1 MKELSNQTFVYT
13 TYIRTNPER
22 LWQALTNS
30 EDTERYFFGSKLQS
44 SWKLGENVSFF
55 REEKLDVTGE
65 LVEVIPYEKLSYTWS
80 APEDPTL
87 RNEPSV
93 VIFSLK
99 EMDDTVKLTLIHSNL
114 AESDIVDASDT
125 FLGANNGW
133 PAIMSNLKSYL
144 ETGETLEAIQA

>member
-1 MKELSNQTFVYT
+1 MEIGRVCF
-13 TYIRTNPER
+13 
-22 LWQALTNS
+22 
-30 EDTERYFFGSKLQS
+30 
-44 SWKLGENVSFF
+44 FF
-55 REEKLDVTGE
+55 RAEKLDVTGE

-80 APEDPTL
+80 APENPTL

-93 VIFSLK
+93 VTFSLK

-114 AESDIVDASDT
+114 AESDIVDSSDT

-144 ETGETLEAIQA
+144 ETGETLKAIQA

>member
-1 MKELSNQTFVYT
+1 MSNQTFVYT

-30 EDTERYFFGSKLQS
+30 EDTERYFFGSQLQS

-55 REEKLDVTGE
+55 RAEKLDVTGV

-114 AESDIVDASDT
+114 AKSDIVDA
-125 FLGANNGW
+125 
-133 PAIMSNLKSYL
+133 
-144 ETGETLEAIQA
+144 